1 MLNITLSANYQPR
14 GELFVGEGRRRYSNL
29 PAWVVVTLL
38 FGSIPGD
45 APTRAGASAT
55 SCCAEMKMPRHLPPN
70 CGEHAI

>member
-38 FGSIPGD
+38 FGSIPREQGICADTRGRLRNLMLCGD
-45 APTRAGASAT
+45 EDAT
-55 SCCAEMKMPRHLPPN
+55 PP
-70 CGEHAI
+70 AA